1 MRQPLA
7 IIVLVAAL
15 LSACDQSKQGDAP
28 PATGASSAA
37 SGAPATVASGG
48 LTTSAASGA
57 PVAPAR
63 SPVPRTFEGRGVYF
77 TATTMVLPRYQ
88 TMMKQLKAAGGNMFV
103 FDAKDEGGI
112 VSWKSKV
119 PLARAIKADADGPIR
134 DLKAKVDEAHKL
146 GIHVAGRIV
155 CFNDP
160 ILAKKRK
167 DLAVKRVGG
176 GVWLENGY
184 LNWVDPSLKENQDY
198 IIDLAKEMAAAG
210 VDEVQFDYIR
220 FPAQGDTQNARY
232 AFDPKKQQKHEII
245 TAFTRRAYEELH
257 PLGILVSA
265 DVYGIMA
272 WAQPIDV
279 RITGQQ
285 MEDMAKHLDVL
296 SPMLYPSHFSKGFA
310 GVANP
315 ADQPY
320 MFMHKGLTLLN
331 KKVEGTGVVI
341 RPWMQAMPWRVS
353 AFTPRYITEQL
364 RAGRDTKATGYMMW
378 NAQNRYDTAF
388 AGMKVFHGKR

>member
-1 MRQPLA
+1 MRHRLA
-7 IIVLVAAL
+7 TVVVAVAAL
-15 LSACDQSKQGDAP
+15 LAACDQSKQGDAP
-28 PATGASSAA
+28 PATGATGTPGAAA
-37 SGAPATVASGG
+37 SGAAPAAAA
-48 LTTSAASGA
+48 SAAPAA
-57 PVAPAR
+57 PTR
-63 SPVPRTFEGRGVYF
+63 SPVPKTFEGRGVYF

-88 TMMKQLKAAGGNMFV
+88 TQMKALKAAGGNMFV

-112 VSWKSKV
+112 VSWKSQV
-119 PLARAIKADADGPIR
+119 PLAKAIKADAEGPIR

-167 DLAVKRVGG
+167 DLAVKNKSG

-184 LNWVDPSLKENQDY
+184 LNWVDPSKKENQDY
-198 IIDLAKEMAAAG
+198 IIDLAKEMAKAG

-232 AFDPKKQQKHEII
+232 AFDMKKQQKHEII
-245 TAFTRRAYEELH
+245 TAFTKRAYEELH

-279 RITGQQ
+279 RITGQLL
-285 MEDMAKHLDVL
+285 EDMAKHLDVM
-296 SPMLYPSHFSKGFA
+296 SPMLYPSHFSNGFA

-320 MFMHKGLTLLN
+320 LFMHKGLTLLN
-331 KKVEGTGVVI
+331 KKVAGTGVVI
-341 RPWMQAMPWRVS
+341 RPWMQAMPWKVS
-353 AFTPRYITEQL
+353 NFNARYITEQL
-364 RAGRDTKATGYMMW
+364 KAGRDTKATGYLMW
-378 NAQNRYDTAF
+378 NAQNKYDTAF
-388 AGMKVFHGKR
+388 AGMKAFHGK